1 MSDIGMEG
9 ENQNP
14 VPPPQGQGGPAQTEL
29 EQQLAQQQQQYEHQQ
44 QLLEQQR
51 QQLAE
56 LRRTADEQR
65 AANQAEAQRN
75 YQDRLDAATRASNM
89 QFQTRDVPNLNGHS
103 KEIKMGTPNDFDGD
117 RSKAFVFESECL
129 LYLMANAETYNT
141 AEKKIAFMLSFMK
154 KGAAAEWK
162 LIKVYNYVQKG
173 WPTDF
178 DIFRKEWEETFLP
191 VDAASDA

>member
-14 VPPPQGQGGPAQTEL
+14 VPPPQGQGGPAQTGL

-56 LRRTADEQR
+56 LQRTVDEQH

-89 QFQTRDVPNLNGHS
+89 QFQTWDVPNLNGHS

-141 AEKKIAFMLSFMK
+141 AKKKIAFMLSFMK

-162 LIKVYNYVQKG
+162 LIKVYNYVG
-173 WPTDF
+173 TFDF
-178 DIFRKEWEETFLP
+178 
-191 VDAASDA
+191 A